1 MSIIKNIDSLNAAIE
16 CTAVIA
22 KAMTAAS
29 VYPQDGPI
37 YQEYQKCILTLS
49 GVADRLAQDALVP
62 VEAGEELP
70 PVVPEP
76 AEPAPAVPD
85 EPEPQEPELPIT
97 PDPEEPAQQPE

>member
-1 MSIIKNIDSLNAAIE
+1 MSIIKNPDSLSAAIE

-49 GVADRLAQDALVP
+49 VVADRLAQDALIPVTPPEEEKPPVDP
-62 VEAGEELP
+62 VEEPDL
-70 PVVPEP
+70 P
-76 AEPAPAVPD
+76 AEP
-85 EPEPQEPELPIT
+85 EP
-97 PDPEEPAQQPE
+97 

>member
-1 MSIIKNIDSLNAAIE
+1 MSIIKNPDSLAAAIE

-49 GVADRLAQDALVP
+49 GVADRLAKDALMP
-62 VEAGEELP
+62 EATTEQ
-70 PVVPEP
+70 
-76 AEPAPAVPD
+76 AE
-85 EPEPQEPELPIT
+85 
-97 PDPEEPAQQPE
+97 